1 MKINI
6 IILRIIL
13 FLFLAAS
20 LILMYINPFSTI
32 NKILLF
38 SSMGFIAATFVRKKH
53 KGDEVISKD
62 KIYRI
67 YVVIFAL
74 SGITSTFL
82 IFFYNTLN
90 NAGIII
96 SSCISILF
104 LFLTII
110 RYQKFRLSSK
120 KQ

>member
-1 MKINI
+1 
-6 IILRIIL
+6 
-13 FLFLAAS
+13 
-20 LILMYINPFSTI
+20 MYINPFSTI

-67 YVVIFAL
+67 YVVIFVL
-74 SGITSTFL
+74 SGITTTFL
-82 IFFYNTLN
+82 VMFYNTAN
-90 NAGIII
+90 ITVII

-110 RYQKFRLSSK
+110 RYQKFRLCSK
-120 KQ
+120 K